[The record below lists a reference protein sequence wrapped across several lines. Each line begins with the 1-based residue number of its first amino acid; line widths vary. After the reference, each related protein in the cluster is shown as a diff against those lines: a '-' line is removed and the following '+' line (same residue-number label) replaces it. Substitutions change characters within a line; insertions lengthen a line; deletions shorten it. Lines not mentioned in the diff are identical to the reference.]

1 MDLLGMILNA
11 GDGGAIRQLSKN
23 FGLDENQTTS
33 AIGNLLPA
41 LGLGLARNTKKP
53 GGLESLIGA
62 LSSGGHQRYLDDTNN
77 LSGEN
82 TVRDGNGILGHI
94 LGSKEVSRQVASNA
108 SSKTGIGADV
118 LKKMLPIV
126 AAMAM
131 GALSKQQGS
140 GNNLQALEGSS
151 QQGGLMGMLGQF
163 LDADKDGSV
172 VDDVLGMASKLF
184 NK

>member
-1 MDLLGMILNA
+1 MDLLSMILNA
-11 GDGGAIRQLSKN
+11 GGGGAVRQLSDN

-33 AIGNLLPA
+33 AISNLLPA

-62 LSSGGHQRYLDDTNN
+62 LSSGGHQRYVDDVSS
-77 LSGEN
+77 LSGES

-108 SSKTGIGADV
+108 SSQTGIGADI
-118 LKKMLPIV
+118 LKKMLPVV

-140 GNNLQALEGSS
+140 EGNVQALGGGS
-151 QQGGLMGMLGQF
+151 QQSGLMGMLGQF